1 MHSSTKRS
9 ACPERFFSEMNVTYD
24 WTLVVFGE
32 GGVELKLALNRG
44 NIKRFVQERGIK
56 SQ

>member
-1 MHSSTKRS
+1 M
-9 ACPERFFSEMNVTYD
+9 TYD